1 MGQRAQDAA
10 WLIQNL
16 RPERSHPVG
25 DAGLEAL
32 ASSMERQHP
41 EEGQLLYRQDSEPI
55 GIWAIQSGSVQLTS
69 RPATSR
75 SLIQIL
81 RAGDIAGDVPILLR
95 SPSITSAHVR
105 EKGTLLYIE
114 AERLR
119 SVLSSHAD
127 LCYLWLQNVAI
138 RLEGARRR
146 ILQLLGDEL
155 AQSLARLILDEHVD
169 GRLALS
175 QSALA
180 EMLGAQRTS
189 VNRILQVLRRNG
201 IVELSYGGVAVKDW
215 KALEDL
221 ALATPKGF
229 GRDRPGARPELGGSA
244 GTPEI

>member
-32 ASSMERQHP
+32 ASSIERQ
-41 EEGQLLYRQDSEPI
+41 ELEDGQLLYRQDSEPN
-55 GIWAIQSGSVQLTS
+55 GIWAIRSGTVQLTS
-69 RPATSR
+69 RPAASR
-75 SLIQIL
+75 SLVQIL

-95 SPSITSAHVR
+95 TPSITTAHVR
-105 EKGTLLYIE
+105 ERGTMLFIE

-119 SVLSSHAD
+119 SILSSRAD
-127 LCYLWLQNVAI
+127 LCYLWLQNLAI

-189 VNRILQVLRRNG
+189 VNRILQILRRSG
-201 IVELSYGGVAVKDW
+201 TVELSYGGVAVKDW
-215 KALEDL
+215 KALEEL
-221 ALATPKGF
+221 ALANPG
-229 GRDRPGARPELGGSA
+229 GREPGQTTPELRGPA
-244 GTPEI
+244 GTPQG